1 MANKRYYWLKLY
13 ENFFNN
19 DSILYL
25 EELENGND
33 CIIFFLKLCLNTLN
47 DEGFLLRKLGNNIA
61 PHNEKS
67 LARLTRTDID
77 TVKEVLSILIE
88 AGLLE
93 ILEGDIIFIPMV
105 KDMVGSETQSTIRSR
120 KSREKQKALH
130 CNTDIEIEKEKE
142 KEKDKDIDIEKDKD
156 KDKDIDKEIELLFP
170 PSSFKADYRD

>member
-61 PHNEKS
+61 PHNERS
-67 LARLTRTDID
+67 LARLTRTDIG
-77 TVKEVLSILIE
+77 TVKEVLPILIE

-105 KDMVGSETQSTIRSR
+105 KGMVGSETDSARRMR
-120 KSREKQKALH
+120 KHREEKGASH
-130 CNTDIEIEKEKE
+130 CDTDIELEKEK
-142 KEKDKDIDIEKDKD
+142 EKDKD
-156 KDKDIDKEIELLFP
+156 KDKDIYKDIYKEIELLFP